1 MIEEWSKVKNWDYV
15 VLSRVKTLSGLF
27 LMSPI
32 PEDIDFGPA
41 EDYLDMMRS
50 LRQRILA
57 TPDQVTELKEQFRL
71 RSKVNKQI

>member
-1 MIEEWSKVKNWDYV
+1 MQNANWAYV
-15 VLSRVKTLSGLF
+15 VLSCVKTLSGLF

-41 EDYLDMMRS
+41 EDYLDMMQS

-57 TPDQVTELKEQFRL
+57 TPDQVTKLKNN
-71 RSKVNKQI
+71 SD

>member
-1 MIEEWSKVKNWDYV
+1 MVQGENWASYV

-41 EDYLDMMRS
+41 EDYLDMMQT

-57 TPDQVTELKEQFRL
+57 TPDQVTELKNNSDE
-71 RSKVNKQI
+71 SKVN

>member
-1 MIEEWSKVKNWDYV
+1 MVQGENWAYI
-15 VLSRVKTLSGLF
+15 VLSHVKTLSGLF

-41 EDYLDMMRS
+41 EDYLDMMQS

-57 TPDQVTELKEQFRL
+57 TPDQVTQLKNN
-71 RSKVNKQI
+71 SD

>member
-1 MIEEWSKVKNWDYV
+1 VKNWAYI
-15 VLSRVKTLSGLF
+15 VLTRIKTLGGLF

-41 EDYLDMMRS
+41 KDFFDMIQS

-57 TPDQVTELKEQFRL
+57 TPDQVTERKNN
-71 RSKVNKQI
+71 SD